1 MHFTGCLIKSLQ
13 QLKNYYGQ
21 VHRGIPSIRLSSYQ
35 KKGDLIYFKAFTSA
49 SISKSIS
56 KSYNSGSGTIMHIT
70 SLTGKEITPFSLY
83 SNEKEVIFLPFT
95 YFFIEK
101 IKKFKKYD

>member
-1 MHFTGCLIKSLQ
+1 
-13 QLKNYYGQ
+13 
-21 VHRGIPSIRLSSYQ
+21 
-35 KKGDLIYFKAFTSA
+35 
-49 SISKSIS
+49 
-56 KSYNSGSGTIMHIT
+56 MHIT